1 MTQARKRT
9 ASSVRRA
16 SLTSTSS
23 SGCAQPARSP
33 IVRERKPS
41 VTYRTVPPPRERP
54 RSTCRKKC
62 SRSSRS
68 PMRYSAYAFC
78 RRSATCCSQ
87 RSSVRPARQMTM
99 PRVNASHG
107 LSVPLRSPSQVALV
121 ASTFGPGPLRS
132 AISAWSS
139 PAPALNSIARPM
151 SVKRSSARP
160 AFTSF
165 SDSRTLSVPLAAV
178 RIRRT
183 SSGTSFPEPSVFAR
197 VCASASAAESSALVM
212 SRELEIA
219 AGRDRYLRAA
229 MAQDVERGR
238 ADHRAVVRAKGR
250 PRDAERVPD
259 APRDRFAERK
269 VRGDAATEEDRLDR
283 VLGGRAGGLL
293 GEHLGDRFLEGSGD
307 VGDRHIAFLLQLAHE
322 PQHGGLE
329 AAEREVE
336 PIRRQRSRQRE
347 RVGVALLRDPLDDGT
362 PRESEVEKPRDL
374 VERLA
379 RGVVDGPAERSK
391 AAVRLHEH
399 EIAVRAAHHEH
410 DRGELGLRRNILGL
424 VQPVRVHVPLEMI
437 DPDERKTGR
446 EREATRV
453 IRADEKATDEPGADG
468 RGDGVDLRQLPPRV
482 AQRLLGEHIERT
494 EMLARR
500 DLGDDATGVLMAQLR
515 RDDVRTDPP
524 PILDDRDAGLIAR
537 RLDREDPQ
545 PDSCSSAL
553 SFARR
558 SRTGRSRSR
567 SVHMM
572 SASSLLSE

>member
-9 ASSVRRA
+9 ASSVRRV

-121 ASTFGPGPLRS
+121 ASTFGPGPLSS
-132 AISAWSS
+132 ASSAWSS
-139 PAPALNSIARPM
+139 PPAALISLARPM
-151 SVKRSSARP
+151 SVNRRSARP
-160 AFTSF
+160 ALTSLR
-165 SDSRTLSVPLAAV
+165 DSRTLSVPLAAV

-183 SSGTSFPEPSVFAR
+183 SSGTSFPDPSVFAR
-197 VCASASAAESSALVM
+197 ACASASTAASSSLVT

-238 ADHRAVVRAKGR
+238 ADHRAVVGAKAR
-250 PRDAERVPD
+250 PRDA
-259 APRDRFAERK
+259 K
-269 VRGDAATEEDRLDR
+269 
-283 VLGGRAGGLL
+283 
-293 GEHLGDRFLEGSGD
+293 
-307 VGDRHIAFLLQLAHE
+307 
-322 PQHGGLE
+322 
-329 AAEREVE
+329 
-336 PIRRQRSRQRE
+336 
-347 RVGVALLRDPLDDGT
+347 
-362 PRESEVEKPRDL
+362 RESEVEKPRDL

-437 DPDERKTGR
+437 DPHERKTGR

-468 RGDGVDLRQLPPRV
+468 RGDDVDLRQLPPRV

-500 DLGDDATGVLMAQLR
+500 DLGDDATGVLMDQLR

-537 RLDREDPQ
+537 RLDREAPQ
-545 PDSCSSAL
+545 PHSGSSAL